1 MFFANSL
8 GLMLLTRSKESSNF
22 ARDFK
27 SYDEVAPVP
36 KKEIKEEK
44 EISKPETFEKQEKEP
59 PPFEAGNQVATE
71 GIMTYSQS
79 NISQIFSRKVIFM
92 VITILVA
99 LLVMTGLFLVLRN
112 GVTNINFPFISSP
125 TATPTIT
132 PAPTITPTPTIDN
145 KLKRSDLRIS
155 VENGTDKIGFAK
167 ETAVYLEGLGYKILS
182 KSNAD
187 KDDYE
192 KTIIMITET
201 KKNYLPLVIS
211 DLRDKF
217 DTSSVESLDKDS
229 KYDIVL
235 ILGKK

>member
-1 MFFANSL
+1 M
-8 GLMLLTRSKESSNF
+8 
-22 ARDFK
+22 
-27 SYDEVAPVP
+27 
-36 KKEIKEEK
+36 
-44 EISKPETFEKQEKEP
+44 
-59 PPFEAGNQVATE
+59 
-71 GIMTYSQS
+71 
-79 NISQIFSRKVIFM
+79 
-92 VITILVA
+92 
-99 LLVMTGLFLVLRN
+99 
-112 GVTNINFPFISSP
+112 
-125 TATPTIT
+125 
-132 PAPTITPTPTIDN
+132 
-145 KLKRSDLRIS
+145 
-155 VENGTDKIGFAK
+155 ENGTDKIGFAK